1 MVNWGNAI
9 LVAVLGLA
17 TVFAVLII
25 IMIALMIM
33 TKIFAPTKKEA
44 PKPKEEP
51 KIQTPPP
58 ADKQEPVKNSDD
70 SELVAVIAAAIAS
83 YLDKPVS
90 SLKIKSYRRLGE
102 AKSSWGSIS
111 RKENIYKGF

>member
-33 TKIFAPTKKEA
+33 TKIFAPTNTVKKEE
-44 PKPKEEP
+44 KPK
-51 KIQTPPP
+51 ITTPPP